1 MEAEVAAYDI
11 GLIEPPQTILD
22 IGANIGA
29 YSLRCASR
37 WPNASITAYE
47 PVKKSVNELV
57 FNTKD
62 IPTIHVIGSAVRSFV
77 GDSSITVGAMSVTSS
92 FHASE
97 RDSEGIELVHCVD
110 GKSIPSAELVKID
123 TEGCEIEIL
132 NSLDLSKTKAIV
144 CEWHS
149 KSDRE
154 EIIRIVTGAGFEK
167 LNEVQYVDAGS
178 SGVLRFARPNTTH
191 EEKPVKLFIGIPVY
205 QQMATQF
212 NHCLLALQHD
222 KKFHIELHTGQGDG
236 VARTR
241 NNLTADFM
249 KTDCTHL
256 LFIDCD
262 LIFSSEHIA
271 RIVSHSEDV
280 VGGFY
285 AKKQEGP
292 LEWVINTFPGPVEK
306 RTDGLHK
313 VAYIG
318 TGFICIRRN
327 VIERMIER
335 YPHIAF
341 AADYGTREIMHDIW
355 PMTVYCAECGDSAGE
370 SCTHAPHSRRYLSED
385 WFFCQRWMDMGGEV
399 FGDTGVVLKHVGP
412 AIFPL
417 ITQLPEI
424 TNPKKPEVKVKET
437 ALTDERA

>member
-1 MEAEVAAYDI
+1 MEAEVASYDI
-11 GLIEPPQTILD
+11 SLVEPPSTILD
-22 IGANIGA
+22 IGANVGA
-29 YSLRCASR
+29 YSLRCAAR
-37 WPNASITAYE
+37 WPKAFITAYE
-47 PVKKSVNELV
+47 PVKKTVNELL

-62 IPTIHVIGSAVRSFV
+62 IPTVTVFGSAVRGFA
-77 GDSSITVGAMSVTSS
+77 GDAIITVGAMPVTSS
-92 FHASE
+92 FHKTE
-97 RDSEGIELVHCVD
+97 RDSTGTEAVSCIDAKTLA
-110 GKSIPSAELVKID
+110 SADLVKID
-123 TEGCEIEIL
+123 TEGCEVEIL
-132 NSLDLSKTKAIV
+132 NSLDLSKTKALV

-149 KSDRE
+149 KEDRE
-154 EIIRIVTGAGFEK
+154 EVIRIVTAAGFEK
-167 LNEVQYVDAGS
+167 LKEFEYVGENA
-178 SGVLRFARPNTTH
+178 SGLLRFARPNTTH
-191 EEKPVKLFIGIPVY
+191 EQKPVKLFIGIPVY

-222 KKFHIELHTGQGDG
+222 KKIHIELHTGQGDG

-262 LIFSSEHIA
+262 LIFSTEHIE
-271 RIVSHSEDV
+271 RIVSHAEDV

-292 LEWVINTFPGPVEK
+292 LEWVINTFPGHVGK

-417 ITQLPEI
+417 LTQLPEI
-424 TNPKKPEVKVKET
+424 ANPKKPEVKVKET
-437 ALTDERA
+437 ALTNEQV